1 MLKNNLRII
10 YAESNTNASSVSKKT
25 GIAKSTLSKIINSKT
40 DVKLSTL
47 IKLCDYLGCTLSELI
62 EYIPD
67 KQTVGDK

>member
-1 MLKNNLRII
+1 MQKATLMQVL
-10 YAESNTNASSVSKKT
+10 YQKKT